1 MAGGQEPCC
10 PQPSSCTQP
19 TGSVE
24 RQQAGHFARGPCE
37 SIHGDGSC
45 AQLCVHLHVWPLG
58 YPTGYVLGTPLTEE
72 KLRLRDIRNVAG
84 GSLFGAL
91 FPAALWG
98 RGVGLYYLCPY
109 LVSAPPPL
117 PGAWG
122 GWWWPS
128 GRQGSQNTGLLA
140 DPGTGAAP
148 GKGLG
153 RVSGQMPPGRQV
165 AEPGHAGDGLGVLGF
180 PRTCPGHIPG
190 SGCDSGRPLCFRLSL
205 GRVGSSS

>member
-117 PGAWG
+117 P
-122 GWWWPS
+122 
-128 GRQGSQNTGLLA
+128 R
-140 DPGTGAAP
+140 
-148 GKGLG
+148 
-153 RVSGQMPPGRQV
+153 
-165 AEPGHAGDGLGVLGF
+165 
-180 PRTCPGHIPG
+180 
-190 SGCDSGRPLCFRLSL
+190 SL
-205 GRVGSSS
+205 GRVVVAFWEARESEHRAPGRPGDGGCSRQRPWPGVRSDASWAAGR